1 MALEKKNNN
10 DNLNQQNQYDKLAS
24 ITKAPASRSF
34 KTLDKMNNLLKLS
47 SQDINS
53 GTYRTQLYRFLTDNI
68 PVINSCIWTWSRLS
82 AAPGKFKI
90 EDNKKSSDTEMVSN
104 RLKDM
109 MNRLYKTSTG
119 RTPGEGSF
127 LVDLFTSLYRDGI
140 FGGFITVKKDGS
152 GVDRFIPVDT
162 SLIRVDIVNGQQK
175 MFYELDDQK
184 IDLDRPDFYY
194 VGLSGGVNEP
204 LGRSILKAI
213 PMVSYIEQQLV
224 SDMSRTSH
232 NSGYHRIHV
241 KVTPPERMSGES
253 DNAYLN
259 RINDYFDSTVKM
271 IRSCDIDENPVT
283 WDNVEVDYIG
293 PGDSKSV
300 SNSWFH
306 NHRSMVEEVCAGTG
320 LAPFLLGYSYGA
332 TTTWSG
338 FKFDVVMR
346 QVRSVQAEVTNFLE
360 WVAGIDLALG
370 GYNAKCHYQF
380 DNSFTYQAGEKA
392 SIESSKIDN
401 IIKLY
406 NAGLIEKESAMMRI
420 SEVI

>member
-1 MALEKKNNN
+1 MDQDINNLKIEN
-10 DNLNQQNQYDKLAS
+10 INNQYDKLAS
-24 ITKAPASRSF
+24 IAKASTAKSF
-34 KTLDKMNNLLKLS
+34 KTMDKMNNLLKIS
-47 SQDINS
+47 TQDINA
-53 GTYRTQLYRFLTDNI
+53 GAYRTPLYRFLTDNV
-68 PVINSCIWTWSRLS
+68 PVINSCIWTWARLS
-82 AAPGKFKI
+82 AAPGKFVFDSDANLSNTKI
-90 EDNKKSSDTEMVSN
+90 INN
-104 RLKDM
+104 RLNDLM
-109 MNRLYKTSTG
+109 GRLYKTSTG

-152 GVDRFIPVDT
+152 GVDRFIPIDT
-162 SLIRVDIVNGQQK
+162 AMIRVEIVDGQEK
-175 MFYELDDQK
+175 LFYEMDDHR
-184 IDLDRPDFYY
+184 ISLDRPDFYY

-204 LGRSILKAI
+204 MGRSILKAI

-253 DNAYLN
+253 DSAYLN

-283 WDNVEVDYIG
+283 WDNVVVDYIG

-346 QVRSVQAEVTNFLE
+346 QVRTVQAEVTNFLE

-370 GYNAKCHYQF
+370 GYDMKCRFQF
-380 DNSFTYQAGEKA
+380 DNSFTYQASEKA
-392 SIESSKIDN
+392 SIESSRIDN

-406 NAGLIEKESAMMRI
+406 NAGLIEKETAMQHV
-420 SEVI
+420 SEAF

>member
-1 MALEKKNNN
+1 M
-10 DNLNQQNQYDKLAS
+10 
-24 ITKAPASRSF
+24 R
-34 KTLDKMNNLLKLS
+34 
-47 SQDINS
+47 
-53 GTYRTQLYRFLTDNI
+53 
-68 PVINSCIWTWSRLS
+68 
-82 AAPGKFKI
+82 
-90 EDNKKSSDTEMVSN
+90 
-104 RLKDM
+104 
-109 MNRLYKTSTG
+109 RLYKTGSI

-162 SLIRVDIVNGQQK
+162 SLIRVDVVDGQQK
-175 MFYELDDQK
+175 LFYEVDDHR
-184 IDLDRPDFYY
+184 ISLDRPDFYY
-194 VGLSGGVNEP
+194 VGLSGGIHEP

-213 PMVSYIEQQLV
+213 PMVTYIEQQLV
-224 SDMSRTSH
+224 TDMSRSSH

-241 KVTPPERMSGES
+241 KVTPPDRISGES
-253 DNAYLN
+253 DSAYLN

-271 IRSCDIDENPVT
+271 IRSCDVDENPVT
-283 WDNVEVDYIG
+283 WDNVAVEYIG

-346 QVRSVQAEVTNFLE
+346 QVRSVQTEVTNFLE
-360 WVAGIDLALG
+360 WIAGIDLALG
-370 GYNAKCHYQF
+370 GYDIKCHYQF
-380 DNSFTYQAGEKA
+380 DNSFTYQASEKA
-392 SIESSKIDN
+392 SIESSRIDN

-406 NAGLIEKESAMMRI
+406 NAGLIEKVTAMNHV
-420 SEVI
+420 SEVF